1 MKAMEE
7 LIGHI
12 TSNPNKI
19 KVLEALSKK
28 SADVKALS
36 KVTRIPL
43 KMLERIIK
51 ELEADGVIEEEDGQ
65 LRITERGFKAIT
77 SLRGV

>member
-19 KVLEALSKK
+19 KVLDVLSKK
-28 SADVKALS
+28 SADIRVLS
-36 KVTRIPL
+36 KTTRIPL
-43 KMLERIIK
+43 KMLERIIE
-51 ELEADGVIEEEDGQ
+51 ELEADGVIEEENGQ
-65 LRITERGFKAIT
+65 LRITEKGFKAIT